1 MIRSHNIFLIGGM
14 GSGKT
19 TVGKYLAQQLHHP
32 FYDADEEIE
41 LRSGVEIS
49 WIFDVEGE
57 AGFREREKQ
66 IIEELTKLSPI
77 VLATGG
83 GAVLKPENR
92 QCLASR
98 GTVIYLETSVDA
110 LVQRTL
116 KDKKRPLLRDVNTRR
131 EKLAS
136 LLAERIDLYRSLADY
151 TFSTDERTARS
162 VCEEI
167 LAVLDAIA
175 K

>member
-1 MIRSHNIFLIGGM
+1 MIRSRNVFLIGGM

-19 TVGKYLAQQLHHP
+19 TVGKYLAQQLHHR
-32 FYDADEEIE
+32 FYDADEEVE

-57 AGFREREKQ
+57 PGFREREKQ
-66 IIEELTKLSPI
+66 IIEELTRLSPI

-83 GAVLKPENR
+83 GAILMPENR

-98 GTVIYLETSVDA
+98 GVVVYLETTVDS
-110 LVQRTL
+110 LVERTL

-131 EKLAS
+131 EKLTR
-136 LLAERIDLYRSLADY
+136 LLDERIDLYRGLADY
-151 TFSTDERTARS
+151 TFSTDARTARS
-162 VCEEI
+162 VSEEI
-167 LAVLDAIA
+167 LAVLGHPV